1 MAAIACSNSSLVIS
15 VPRTAPQTLP
25 QLRFGCWSRQCFNEI
40 HSQWPILRDNR
51 ALFGGL
57 QHGEE
62 EQACSKTRAQASE
75 TSGMG
80 KTTGPRTQG
89 SLPGQDA
96 GCCNFKADKTD
107 ARRATH
113 EGKRPRIGAWAS
125 SVAAALSPP

>member
-1 MAAIACSNSSLVIS
+1 MAKKSRRVAKH
-15 VPRTAPQTLP
+15 APK
-25 QLRFGCWSRQCFNEI
+25 RRK
-40 HSQWPILRDNR
+40 RR
-51 ALFGGL
+51 
-57 QHGEE
+57 
-62 EQACSKTRAQASE
+62 
-75 TSGMG
+75 GMD

-96 GCCNFKADKTD
+96 GCCNLKADKTD

>member
-75 TSGMG
+75 TSWNGQNNRSKNSG
-80 KTTGPRTQG
+80 LTPGPG
-89 SLPGQDA
+89 
-96 GCCNFKADKTD
+96 
-107 ARRATH
+107 RR
-113 EGKRPRIGAWAS
+113 
-125 SVAAALSPP
+125 LL